1 MATTIDYKWILE
13 GRGGRAGRPGWF
25 AWFQNGQPPPP
36 PPKPKNLTQ
45 QRDEMCVTVER
56 RPNLT
61 RGNEKKKNQSRKTF
75 TSFVFPFA
83 TPAAEPSHSRR
94 PYCP

>member
-1 MATTIDYKWILE
+1 MATTTDYKWILE

-25 AWFQNGQPPPP
+25 AWFQMDNPQQT
-36 PPKPKNLTQ
+36 KNLTQ
-45 QRDEMCVTVER
+45 QRDKMCVTVER
-56 RPNLT
+56 HPNLT

-94 PYCP
+94 SYCP